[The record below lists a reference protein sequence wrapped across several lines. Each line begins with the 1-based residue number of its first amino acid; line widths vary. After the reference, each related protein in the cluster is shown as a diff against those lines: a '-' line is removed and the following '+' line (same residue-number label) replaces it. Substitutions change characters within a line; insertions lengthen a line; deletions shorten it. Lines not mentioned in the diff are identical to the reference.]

1 MGGSLPDHPN
11 DLERPPLYLEI
22 FFYIFILSLLIN
34 LIKIDIDN
42 CLQTDLW
49 KNFQNQ
55 NNVTYANAS
64 VTLKA

>member
-1 MGGSLPDHPN
+1 M
-11 DLERPPLYLEI
+11 I
-22 FFYIFILSLLIN
+22 FYILILSLLIN
-34 LIKIDIDN
+34 LIKSDN

-55 NNVTYANAS
+55 NNVTYDNAS

>member
-1 MGGSLPDHPN
+1 M
-11 DLERPPLYLEI
+11 I
-22 FFYIFILSLLIN
+22 FYIFILSLLIN
-34 LIKIDIDN
+34 LIKSDIDN